1 MGQKRVCS
9 RCGNTHR
16 PRQCPAY
23 GKRCLKCDGLN
34 HFARVCR
41 GSRQDMNLVQSE
53 GLAKDDKYVAED
65 SGEDVLLIS
74 VEKVGKKLLANV
86 EVQVG
91 GRKRSLVCQLDTA
104 ASCNVLAWGDFVKI
118 RETQITGKY
127 DQVGHVR

>member
-1 MGQKRVCS
+1 
-9 RCGNTHR
+9 
-16 PRQCPAY
+16 
-23 GKRCLKCDGLN
+23 
-34 HFARVCR
+34 
-41 GSRQDMNLVQSE
+41 MNLVQSE

-104 ASCNVLAWGDFVKI
+104 ASCNVLAW
-118 RETQITGKY
+118 
-127 DQVGHVR
+127 